1 MSISPASTST
11 SSPAPSPISMARM
24 EKYELALKEALPIE
38 SLKIDDESYLHA
50 GHAGAEGGA
59 GHYRIF
65 IKSPAFNGLP
75 RVQQHR
81 LVYDA
86 LSAWM
91 PHEIHALA
99 IVIQ

>member
-1 MSISPASTST
+1 MSASPSNSTPT
-11 SSPAPSPISMARM
+11 SITRM
-24 EKYELALKEALPIE
+24 EKYELALKQALPID
-38 SLKIDDESYLHA
+38 SLKIDDESHLHA

-65 IKSPAFNGLP
+65 VKSSAFNGLP

>member
-1 MSISPASTST
+1 MSSNHVRI
-11 SSPAPSPISMARM
+11 
-24 EKYELALKEALPIE
+24 EKYEQTLRSALPIE
-38 SLKIDDESYLHA
+38 SLRIEDESHLHA
-50 GHAGAEGGA
+50 GHAGAQGGA

-65 IKSPAFNGLP
+65 IKSPAFMGLS

-99 IVIQ
+99 IITN

>member
-1 MSISPASTST
+1 MSASPSNST
-11 SSPAPSPISMARM
+11 SPISIARM
-24 EKYELALKEALPIE
+24 KKYELALNQALPIE
-38 SLKIDDESYLHA
+38 SLKIDDESHLHA
-50 GHAGAEGGA
+50 GHAGAQGGA

-65 IKSPAFNGLP
+65 IKSSAFNGLP

-91 PHEIHALA
+91 PDEIHALA